1 MIGYFAKRI
10 AEALA
15 PAIAEVLEDVIKAE
29 ITRQDDRIQKRVER
43 ARGVELPHLNQ
54 VPADPPAGTPM
65 RR

>member
-1 MIGYFAKRI
+1 MIGYLAKRI

-15 PAIAEVLEDVIKAE
+15 PAIADVLQEVVRAE

-43 ARGVELPHLNQ
+43 ARGVDMPHLNQ
-54 VPADPPAGTPM
+54 VPVDPPAGTPM